1 MLTPHLRPLAHAVPA
16 VVVRTGIRTLAAV
29 SSESPRHVAYCSS
42 KLFESIEQ
50 SQEMCALSH
59 RTMVAEQLVEEV
71 KLRQSRFAGLDPQAF
86 ETPTNTSDLKGLP
99 PSSFGF
105 SWALPLLDE
114 ELEQQAEF
122 PDPHELWAALKRSP
136 TECPVSSEVAESMVA
151 AYGTMLRSLPSPV
164 IDVELPRALAR
175 EDPRLVVVGDTHGQ
189 LLDVLHIFD
198 THGPPSDSVVY
209 LFNGDIVDRGRNA
222 IEIWLLLI
230 AFKMR
235 FPHSVH
241 VLRGNHE
248 NEQMIA
254 RPLKMGGGFAEECL
268 AKHSRQILAAFQR
281 VFKLLPLFAVIEREV
296 FVVHGGLFRNRAVD
310 LIRLRTMPQASW
322 RRNYPNPPSKEQMAK
337 GEKWSE
343 EEEILFDAQWADPH
357 FGCGSKQSARGRV
370 AVTFGEDVTQRF
382 LQEAGLALCIR
393 SHRVPQ
399 SGRGFEL
406 EHSGRLLTLFSASRY
421 GGVLQ
426 NHGAVGVLRRADGKR
441 LTPGIE
447 GLEMQTPTQPS
458 LGFEEEEG
466 GSSSSSG
473 MPSSR
478 QPLPVLKRLRL
489 TLVEHIVDST
499 HLLTAARSATP
510 KGVLTGADGEN
521 LAAHQVRKILEQ
533 QSREHQVSVLQQAV
547 ALVCSERESIWR
559 KCRETDV
566 LSMGLIPRD
575 VLHDLLGDVCGEIDV
590 GGWKQVLECCAPDMG
605 RHVPYGQFLAAP
617 TVRWFHH
624 GTASLCELA
633 RATAQ
638 AELRIGGLAQLFDS
652 ALNGVVTP
660 TAAMASL
667 KRLIPSL
674 QDDQSR
680 DLAKALFGDA
690 ASEPASLSLVLD
702 KLADFAE
709 PPELSEAWMSIALK
723 RLAKLVEKSYG
734 PGPLHA
740 ALVKFFVTHDT
751 SKSELLTADEFV
763 KGFQHVG
770 ASSVSG
776 DAEVPLLHSGR
787 LYKLFEAIDGNG
799 TGTVSFLELLIA
811 LHNRPG
817 RTDLRQSAEV
827 SLEGEVAAMLLVH
840 KNAVI
845 RLCRALD
852 PEDTGLV
859 STANFMELVDA
870 LAKVLRRPLSR
881 HAWARFEKELGATTG
896 VPYLKALEV
905 ASFEVIAEDWPWSL
919 RSEACE

>member
-1 MLTPHLRPLAHAVPA
+1 
-16 VVVRTGIRTLAAV
+16 
-29 SSESPRHVAYCSS
+29 
-42 KLFESIEQ
+42 
-50 SQEMCALSH
+50 
-59 RTMVAEQLVEEV
+59 
-71 KLRQSRFAGLDPQAF
+71 
-86 ETPTNTSDLKGLP
+86 
-99 PSSFGF
+99 
-105 SWALPLLDE
+105 
-114 ELEQQAEF
+114 
-122 PDPHELWAALKRSP
+122 
-136 TECPVSSEVAESMVA
+136 
-151 AYGTMLRSLPSPV
+151 
-164 IDVELPRALAR
+164 
-175 EDPRLVVVGDTHGQ
+175 
-189 LLDVLHIFD
+189 
-198 THGPPSDSVVY
+198 
-209 LFNGDIVDRGRNA
+209 
-222 IEIWLLLI
+222 
-230 AFKMR
+230 
-235 FPHSVH
+235 
-241 VLRGNHE
+241 
-248 NEQMIA
+248 
-254 RPLKMGGGFAEECL
+254 
-268 AKHSRQILAAFQR
+268 
-281 VFKLLPLFAVIEREV
+281 
-296 FVVHGGLFRNRAVD
+296 
-310 LIRLRTMPQASW
+310 MPQASW

-426 NHGAVGVLRRADGKR
+426 NHGAVQPAATSGPEA
-441 LTPGIE
+441 
-447 GLEMQTPTQPS
+447 TQA
-458 LGFEEEEG
+458 
-466 GSSSSSG
+466 
-473 MPSSR
+473 
-478 QPLPVLKRLRL
+478 Q
-489 TLVEHIVDST
+489 LVEHIVDST

-776 DAEVPLLHSGR
+776 DAEVPFFTLDA
-787 LYKLFEAIDGNG
+787 AIDGNG